1 MANDGIINSRS
12 RQRANQTSSFPPT
25 NFRRAG
31 PAVGMTKSAIEAR
44 TCGRFIFVFLS
55 TNAILQGMANNV
67 PQIFDRKRLAR
78 NRGHAAQAT
87 RGFGAHDFLLRHIAS
102 ELTDRITSV
111 ARDFSTGLCLGSSG
125 CIIEA
130 VRSER
135 TKKGYIETLFHA
147 DLSTYLVPNDGRGL
161 VCDEERLPFAEASFD
176 LVIALWGLHHVNDLP
191 GALIQIRQILKP
203 NGFFLAALPGGR
215 TLGSLR
221 HALVA
226 AETELL
232 PGVRPHVHP
241 FPDLADLSGLLQR
254 AGFALPVAD
263 SNPIEVFYP
272 TPIDLL
278 KDLKGMGESNALT
291 ARVGTSLR
299 RDVLMRACEIYTEVE
314 QRADGKCRS
323 LFDICYLAGWAPH
336 ESQQQP
342 LKPGSARASLAEA
355 LGTVERKL

>member
-1 MANDGIINSRS
+1 
-12 RQRANQTSSFPPT
+12 
-25 NFRRAG
+25 
-31 PAVGMTKSAIEAR
+31 MTKSTIEAR
-44 TCGRFIFVFLS
+44 NCGRFIFVFLS
-55 TNAILQGMANNV
+55 TNAILHAMADNV

-78 NRGHAAQAT
+78 NRGRAAQAT
-87 RGFGAHDFLLRHIAS
+87 RGFGAHDFLLRHIGN
-102 ELTDRITSV
+102 ELTDRIAGV

-125 CIIEA
+125 GIIEA
-130 VRSER
+130 VRAEQ
-135 TKKGYIETLFHA
+135 TKKGHIDTLFHA
-147 DLSTYLVPNDGRGL
+147 DLSAYLVPNDGRGL
-161 VCDEERLPFAEASFD
+161 VCDEERLPFAEARFD
-176 LVIALWGLHHVNDLP
+176 LVVALWGLHHVNDLP

-203 NGFFLAALPGGR
+203 DGFFLAALPGGR
-215 TLGSLR
+215 TLESLR

-263 SNPIEVFYP
+263 SHPVEVFYP

-278 KDLKGMGESNALT
+278 NDLQGMGESNVLT
-291 ARVGTSLR
+291 ARVSTTLR
-299 RDVLMRACEIYTEVE
+299 RDVLMRACEIYTEME
-314 QRADGKCRS
+314 QRADGKCRA

-342 LKPGSARASLAEA
+342 LKPGSAKASLAEA

>member
-1 MANDGIINSRS
+1 
-12 RQRANQTSSFPPT
+12 
-25 NFRRAG
+25 
-31 PAVGMTKSAIEAR
+31 MTKSTTEAR
-44 TCGRFIFVFLS
+44 NCGRVIFVFLS
-55 TNAILQGMANNV
+55 TNAILHAMADNV
-67 PQIFDRKRLAR
+67 PQIFDRKRLAGNRARTAGLTR
-78 NRGHAAQAT
+78 N
-87 RGFGAHDFLLRHIAS
+87 FGTHDFLLRHVGN
-102 ELTDRITSV
+102 ELRDRIAGV
-111 ARDFSTGLCLGSSG
+111 ARKFSTGLCLGSSG
-125 CIIEA
+125 GIIEA
-130 VRSER
+130 MHSEQPDE
-135 TKKGYIETLFHA
+135 GHIVTLYHA
-147 DLSTYLVPNDGRGL
+147 DLSACLVPDNGRGL

-176 LVIALWGLHHVNDLP
+176 LVVALWGLHHVNDLP

-203 NGFFLAALPGGR
+203 DGFFLAALPGGR
-215 TLGSLR
+215 TLESLR

-263 SNPIEVFYP
+263 SHPVEVFYP

-278 KDLKGMGESNALT
+278 NDLQGMGESNVLT
-291 ARVGTSLR
+291 ARVSATLR
-299 RDVLMRACEIYTEVE
+299 RDVLMRACEIYNEME
-314 QRADGKCRS
+314 QRADGKCRA

-342 LKPGSARASLAEA
+342 LKPGSAKASLAEA